1 MKKRFVLITVLLIL
15 VTVFCTTGTVMGMEK
30 DATRV
35 DEKYYKQMEKEYVK
49 QVRNYLQEEGY
60 ENSGVT
66 LTKVL
71 FEDGS
76 REYTLNVHHKRID
89 KLPESERNALR
100 DTLAEFANE
109 KAQDGIGMESLLVV
123 FS

>member
-1 MKKRFVLITVLLIL
+1 MKKRFVLITVVLIMI
-15 VTVFCTTGTVMGMEK
+15 TVFCTTGTVMGMEK
-30 DATRV
+30 DAARV
-35 DEKYYKQMEKEYVK
+35 DEKYYKQMEKEYVT
-49 QVRNYLQEEGY
+49 QVKSYLQEEGY

-71 FEDGS
+71 YEDGS

-89 KLPESERNALR
+89 KLSESEQNALR
-100 DTLAEFANE
+100 NTLEEFADVE
-109 KAQDGIGMESLLVV
+109 VQEGIEMESLLVV

>member
-1 MKKRFVLITVLLIL
+1 MKKRFVLITVVLIM

-30 DATRV
+30 DAARV

-49 QVRNYLQEEGY
+49 QVRSYLQEEGY

-66 LTKVL
+66 LTKIL

-76 REYTLNVHHKRID
+76 REYTLNVHHKRIG
-89 KLPESERNALR
+89 KLSESEQNALR
-100 DTLAEFANE
+100 NALAEFADE
-109 KAQDGIGMESLLVV
+109 EVPEGVGMESLLVV